1 MSPRAREEGK
11 QTLIEIADDAALAA
25 VAAGEDGSGK
35 VEKVEEGKGK
45 GVRVGVTEDCEQPGG
60 RNGKRERRRR

>member
-11 QTLIEIADDAALAA
+11 QTLIEVADDAALAA
-25 VAAGEDGSGK
+25 VATGEDGSGK
-35 VEKVEEGKGK
+35 AEKVEEGKGE
-45 GVRVGVTEDCEQPGG
+45 RVGVTEDCEQPRG

>member
-11 QTLIEIADDAALAA
+11 QTLIEVTDDAALAA
-25 VAAGEDGSGK
+25 IAAGEDGSGK
-35 VEKVEEGKGK
+35 VEKVEKGK
-45 GVRVGVTEDCEQPGG
+45 EVRVGVTEDCEQPGG